1 MGIVAAAVSNVQT
14 PYPMEVISQG
24 GEIAIISLTIS
35 LSIALLI
42 SDSKYWN
49 RWASSSL
56 DSCSIALLV
65 TFVFIVVFKVILII

>member
-56 DSCSIALLV
+56 DASSIALLL
-65 TFVFIVVFKVILII
+65 TFVIIVIFKIILII

>member
-14 PYPMEVISQG
+14 PYPMELISQG

-65 TFVFIVVFKVILII
+65 TFGFIVFFKVIMII